1 MASQIRSERKVQ
13 VYILRRVRLVDIGLL
28 DTNTCELLLDFYLD
42 FLRNDRAL
50 SRESVSL
57 LETLKFGP

>member
-28 DTNTCELLLDFYLD
+28 DTNTCELLLDLYLD
-42 FLRNDRAL
+42 FLNDRAL
-50 SRESVSL
+50 SRDFLL
-57 LETLKFGP
+57 LETLKFGS